1 MSKVPSP
8 PIVNHEFPSGEDWDE
23 EIRKEEGKDWD
34 AELKKEDRPP
44 GYLLFTGIQ
53 GRYVF
58 GQADIH
64 DFPKT
69 EKKKKKGKRGSQRPE
84 DPILEEAVKLSE
96 GRGLRTE
103 EFYF

>member
-1 MSKVPSP
+1 
-8 PIVNHEFPSGEDWDE
+8 VNSEFPSGEDWDE
-23 EIRKEEGKDWD
+23 EIGKEEEEDWD
-34 AELKKEDRPP
+34 AELKKGERPS
-44 GYLLFTGIQ
+44 GYLLFTGKQ

-69 EKKKKKGKRGSQRPE
+69 EKKKNRMKKGERGSRRPE
-84 DPILEEAVKLSE
+84 DPILEEAVKLFE
-96 GRGLRTE
+96 GRGLQTE